1 MNSDA
6 IDQLW
11 KRDGRMTDASSNSL
25 NGAEAMVRMLQ
36 AHGVKHVFGL
46 CGDTSL
52 PFYDAL
58 YRLDHGIEH
67 ILTRDERSAAYMA
80 DAYAKL
86 TGRPG
91 ICFVT
96 RGPGATNASVGIHTA
111 RQDSSP
117 VILFIGQVARG
128 TTEREGFQE
137 IDYRRMYGQM
147 SKWVA
152 QIDDPSRIPEM
163 VSRAFHMAV
172 SGRPGPVVLALPE
185 DMQIERAAAPEVGC
199 YREIQASP
207 AEADMRAI
215 REALASAERPLM
227 IVGGSTWTE
236 HACADITAFAE
247 ANAIPVAAAYRR
259 QDLIDNRHR
268 SYVGVL
274 TLGTNAAL
282 VKTVQESDL
291 LLVVG
296 PQLGEII
303 TNGYTL
309 ITPPRSRQKLIHVSA
324 GIEELGKVYQ
334 ADLPINAG
342 MAPFAAARALDP
354 VDSSA
359 WSDWAGEARAAYEAY
374 LKPQPAPGD
383 VDFGA
388 VMHWLDEVLPDNAII
403 TNGAGNFTV
412 WVHRFFRYRR
422 YRTQLAPQSGS
433 MGYGVPAGVAAG
445 IVHRDRPVVAFAGD
459 GDFLMNGQEI
469 ATAAQYGLD
478 VVFIVVN
485 NGMYGTIRMHQE
497 RQYPGRISATQL
509 INPDFA
515 AYARS
520 FGCHGEVVER
530 TADFAA
536 AFERARAATGPA
548 LIELRVD
555 PEAITPTTTLGAL
568 RGAAE
573 KR

>member
-1 MNSDA
+1 M
-6 IDQLW
+6 
-11 KRDGRMTDASSNSL
+11 SSNL
-25 NGAEAMVRMLQ
+25 RTGGQILV
-36 AHGVKHVFGL
+36 
-46 CGDTSL
+46 
-52 PFYDAL
+52 DAL
-58 YRLDHGIEH
+58 KIHGADTAFCVPGESYLATLDAFHDVADDIRLVVCRQEGG
-67 ILTRDERSAAYMA
+67 AAYMA

-128 TTEREGFQE
+128 TTEREAFQE

-147 SKWVA
+147 SKWAA

-163 VSRAFHMAV
+163 VSRAFHTAV

-185 DMQIERAAAPEVGC
+185 DMQIERAAAPEVGR
-199 YREIQASP
+199 YREIQARP
-207 AEADMRAI
+207 AEADMRAL
-215 REALASAERPLM
+215 REALAGAERPLT

-236 HACADITAFAE
+236 QACADITAFAE

-259 QDLIDNRHR
+259 QDLIDNRHP

-274 TLGTNAAL
+274 TLGTNPAL
-282 VKTVQESDL
+282 VKVVQESDL

-324 GIEELGKVYQ
+324 GIEELGKVFQ

-342 MAPFAAARALDP
+342 MAPFAAAARALDP

-359 WSDWAGEARAAYEAY
+359 WSDWSGEARAAYEAY

-403 TNGAGNFTV
+403 TNGAGNFTI
-412 WVHRFFRYRR
+412 WVHRFFRYRQ

-536 AFERARAATGPA
+536 AFERARAAAGPA

-555 PEAITPTTTLGAL
+555 PEAITPATTLGAL
-568 RGAAE
+568 RSAAE

>member
-1 MNSDA
+1 M
-6 IDQLW
+6 
-11 KRDGRMTDASSNSL
+11 SSNL
-25 NGAEAMVRMLQ
+25 RTGGQILV
-36 AHGVKHVFGL
+36 
-46 CGDTSL
+46 
-52 PFYDAL
+52 DAL
-58 YRLDHGIEH
+58 KTHGADTAFCVPGESYLATLDALHDATDDIRLVVCRQEGG
-67 ILTRDERSAAYMA
+67 AAYMA

-117 VILFIGQVARG
+117 VILFVGQVARG
-128 TTEREGFQE
+128 MTEREAFQE
-137 IDYRRMYGQM
+137 IDFRRMYGQM

-163 VSRAFHMAV
+163 VSRAFHTAV

-185 DMQIERAAAPEVGC
+185 DMQIERAAAPEVGR

-207 AEADMRAI
+207 ADADMQAMRDM
-215 REALASAERPLM
+215 LAGAERPLM
-227 IVGGSTWTE
+227 ILGGSTWTE
-236 HACADITAFAE
+236 QASADITAFAE
-247 ANAIPVAAAYRR
+247 ANAIPTAAAYRR
-259 QDLIDNRHR
+259 QDLIDNRHS
-268 SYVGVL
+268 SYIGVL
-274 TLGTNAAL
+274 TLGTNPAL
-282 VKTVQESDL
+282 VEAVQASDL

-342 MAPFAAARALDP
+342 MAPFAAAARALAP
-354 VDSSA
+354 GKSPPWSA
-359 WSDWAGEARAAYEAY
+359 WASAARSAYESY
-374 LKPQPAPGD
+374 LEPQPGPGD
-383 VDFGA
+383 VDFGEI
-388 VMHWLDEVLPDNAII
+388 MRWLDETLPDNAII
-403 TNGAGNFTV
+403 TNGAGNFTI
-412 WVHRFFRYRR
+412 WVHRFFRYRQF
-422 YRTQLAPQSGS
+422 RTQLAPQSGS

-445 IVHRDRPVVAFAGD
+445 LVHPDRPVIAFAGD

-469 ATAAQYGLD
+469 ATAAQYGLN

-497 RQYPGRISATQL
+497 REYPGRVSGTRL

-515 AYARS
+515 AYARA

-530 TADFAA
+530 TADFAP
-536 AFERARAATGPA
+536 AFERARAARGPA

-555 PEAITPTTTLGAL
+555 PEAITPATSLSAI
-568 RGAAE
+568 RAAAE
-573 KR
+573 KRQA

>member
-1 MNSDA
+1 M
-6 IDQLW
+6 
-11 KRDGRMTDASSNSL
+11 SSNL
-25 NGAEAMVRMLQ
+25 RTGGQILV
-36 AHGVKHVFGL
+36 
-46 CGDTSL
+46 
-52 PFYDAL
+52 DAL
-58 YRLDHGIEH
+58 KTHGADTAFCVPGESYLATLDAFHDVTDDIRLVVCRQEGG
-67 ILTRDERSAAYMA
+67 AAYMA

-117 VILFIGQVARG
+117 VILFVGQVARG
-128 TTEREGFQE
+128 MSEREAFQE
-137 IDYRRMYGQM
+137 IDFRRMYGQM
-147 SKWVA
+147 SKWVS

-163 VSRAFHMAV
+163 VSRAFHTAV

-185 DMQIERAAAPEVGC
+185 DMQIERAAAPEVGR

-207 AEADMRAI
+207 ADTDMQTMRDM
-215 REALASAERPLM
+215 LAGAKRPLM
-227 IVGGSTWTE
+227 ILGGSTWTE
-236 HACADITAFAE
+236 QACADITAFAE
-247 ANAIPVAAAYRR
+247 ANAIPTAAAYRR
-259 QDLIDNRHR
+259 QDLIDNRHS
-268 SYVGVL
+268 SYIGVL
-274 TLGTNAAL
+274 TLGTNPAL
-282 VKTVQESDL
+282 VEAVQESDL

-342 MAPFAAARALDP
+342 MAPFAAAARALAP
-354 VDSSA
+354 VKSPPWSAWASSA
-359 WSDWAGEARAAYEAY
+359 RSAYEAY
-374 LKPQPAPGD
+374 LEPQPGPGD
-383 VDFGA
+383 VDFGEI
-388 VMHWLDEVLPDNAII
+388 MRWLDETLPDNAII
-403 TNGAGNFTV
+403 TNGAGNFTI
-412 WVHRFFRYRR
+412 WVHRFFRYRQ

-445 IVHRDRPVVAFAGD
+445 LVHPDRPVIAFAGD

-469 ATAAQYGLD
+469 ATAAQYGLN

-497 RQYPGRISATQL
+497 REYPGRVSGTRL
-509 INPDFA
+509 VNPDFA
-515 AYARS
+515 AYARA

-530 TADFAA
+530 TADFAP
-536 AFERARAATGPA
+536 AFERARAASGPA

-555 PEAITPTTTLGAL
+555 PEAITPATSLSAI
-568 RGAAE
+568 RAAAE
-573 KR
+573 KRQA

>member
-1 MNSDA
+1 M
-6 IDQLW
+6 
-11 KRDGRMTDASSNSL
+11 SSNL
-25 NGAEAMVRMLQ
+25 RTGGQILV
-36 AHGVKHVFGL
+36 
-46 CGDTSL
+46 
-52 PFYDAL
+52 DAL
-58 YRLDHGIEH
+58 KIHGADTAFCVPGESYLATLDAFHDVADDIRLVVCRQEGG
-67 ILTRDERSAAYMA
+67 AAYMA

-128 TTEREGFQE
+128 TTEREAFQE

-147 SKWVA
+147 SKWAA

-163 VSRAFHMAV
+163 VSRAFHTAV

-185 DMQIERAAAPEVGC
+185 DMQIERAAAPEVGR

-207 AEADMRAI
+207 AEADMRAL
-215 REALASAERPLM
+215 REALAGAERPLT

-236 HACADITAFAE
+236 QACADITAFAE

-259 QDLIDNRHR
+259 QDLIDNRHP

-274 TLGTNAAL
+274 TLGTNPAL
-282 VKTVQESDL
+282 VKVVQESDL

-324 GIEELGKVYQ
+324 GIEELGKVFQ

-342 MAPFAAARALDP
+342 MAPFAAAARALDP

-359 WSDWAGEARAAYEAY
+359 WSDWSGEARAAYEAY

-403 TNGAGNFTV
+403 TNGAGNFTI
-412 WVHRFFRYRR
+412 WVHRFFRYRQ

-536 AFERARAATGPA
+536 AFERARAAAGPA

-555 PEAITPTTTLGAL
+555 PEAITPATTLGAL
-568 RGAAE
+568 RSAAE

>member
-1 MNSDA
+1 M
-6 IDQLW
+6 
-11 KRDGRMTDASSNSL
+11 SSNL
-25 NGAEAMVRMLQ
+25 RTGGQILV
-36 AHGVKHVFGL
+36 
-46 CGDTSL
+46 
-52 PFYDAL
+52 DAL
-58 YRLDHGIEH
+58 KIHGADTAFCVPGESYLATLDAFHDVADDIRLVVCRQEGG
-67 ILTRDERSAAYMA
+67 AAYMA

-128 TTEREGFQE
+128 TTEREAFQE

-147 SKWVA
+147 SKWAA

-163 VSRAFHMAV
+163 VSHAFHTAV

-185 DMQIERAAAPEVGC
+185 DMQIERAAAPEVGR

-207 AEADMRAI
+207 AEADMRAL
-215 REALASAERPLM
+215 REALAGAERPLT

-236 HACADITAFAE
+236 QACADITAFAE

-259 QDLIDNRHR
+259 QDLIDNRHP

-274 TLGTNAAL
+274 TLGTNPAL
-282 VKTVQESDL
+282 VKVVQESDL

-324 GIEELGKVYQ
+324 GIEELGKVFQ

-342 MAPFAAARALDP
+342 MAPFAAAARALDP

-359 WSDWAGEARAAYEAY
+359 WSDWSGEARAAYEAY

-403 TNGAGNFTV
+403 TNGAGNFTI
-412 WVHRFFRYRR
+412 WVHRFFRYRQ

-536 AFERARAATGPA
+536 AFERARAAAGPA

-555 PEAITPTTTLGAL
+555 PEAITPATTLGAL
-568 RGAAE
+568 RSAAE